1 MMNMKIIY
9 VRNSSGKKKPSK
21 SKKLEALRL
30 EHAKF
35 LESVG
40 YKGTTSRLVRA
51 KPASLDAPSTPS
63 IPSSSL
69 RDMIAPCPKKDIFER
84 TRNESDEVKAAI
96 RAKAARTAPAYNKGA
111 LQYIGDGDDLKTLG
125 RKV

>member
-1 MMNMKIIY
+1 MIMKIIY
-9 VRNSSGKKKPSK
+9 VRNTSGKKKPSK

-40 YKGTTSRLVRA
+40 YRGSTSRLVKS
-51 KPASLDAPSTPS
+51 KPAFLSKPDTTK

-69 RDMIAPCPKKDIFER
+69 QNMVAPCPKRDIFER
-84 TRNESDEVKAAI
+84 TRNESDEVKEAI
-96 RAKAARTAPAYNKGA
+96 RQKAARTAPLWNKGGTM
-111 LQYIGDGDDLKTLG
+111 YITDQSDLTTLG
-125 RKV
+125 KKV

>member
-9 VRNSSGKKKPSK
+9 VRDSSGKKKPSK
-21 SKKLEALRL
+21 SKRLEAIRL
-30 EHAKF
+30 EHQKF
-35 LESVG
+35 LASVG
-40 YKGTTSRLVRA
+40 YKGTSRLVRA
-51 KPASLDAPSTPS
+51 KPASLVAPSASS

-84 TRNESDEVKAAI
+84 TRNESEEVKEAI

-111 LQYIGDGDDLKTLG
+111 LQYITDGDNLKTLG